1 MAEALNDGNAA
12 LGTHIVSFHPLGGT
26 QQPSLQPRHH
36 QHHLLSPIQLA
47 MGPVPADAQAA
58 GVRRSFSGLRAALAK
73 ANWPAGNVHLL
84 SMAWL
89 ACDKVLVR
97 LAHIFEVSSGIDTVV
112 AMPCM

>member
-58 GVRRSFSGLRAALAK
+58 GVRRSFSGLGAPLAK
-73 ANWPAGNVHLL
+73 ANWPGECAPAEHGVAGLRQGVG
-84 SMAWL
+84 APGT
-89 ACDKVLVR
+89 
-97 LAHIFEVSSGIDTVV
+97 HI
-112 AMPCM
+112 